1 MKQDSKILIV
11 DDDKQ
16 VLKTLEFLLETEFD
30 QIRTINNPNLIPSLL
45 REENFDVILLDMN
58 FTKGQNT
65 GNEGFYWL
73 NRILK
78 ADKDAI
84 VVLITAYGDVELAVR
99 AIREGAMDF
108 ILKPFDNDKLLATIN
123 TALSLRKSKVQIN
136 QLKQTQRT
144 LNHDLEQKHSLFKGN
159 SEAMDQVFSAV
170 KKVAKTDANVLILG
184 ENGTGKE
191 VIAREIHRLSSRS
204 TEAFIPVD
212 LGAIQTTLF
221 ESELFGH
228 KKGAFT
234 DAKEDRTGRFEIAH
248 NGTLFLDEIG
258 NIPLPLQAKLLTTIQ
273 NREVIPVGSNQAVS
287 FNVRLISATNK
298 SIEDLIRNELFRD
311 DLYYRI
317 NTIVIEMPPL
327 RERGEDITL
336 LADHFLKKFSVKY
349 NIPNIRFSKS
359 AYDLL
364 KNYHWPGNVRELQH
378 TIEKAVIM
386 SETDILT
393 PENLMLKPGKA
404 SLSKDEPMKLEE
416 IEKQAIL
423 KALDNNKWVLSF
435 AAKELG
441 VARQTMYNKMKKYGI
456 Q

>member
-1 MKQDSKILIV
+1 MKLNSKILIV

-16 VLKTLEFLLETEFD
+16 VLKTLEFLLETEFE
-30 QIRTINNPNLIPSLL
+30 QIKTINNPNLIPTLL

-65 GNEGFYWL
+65 GNEGFFWL

-78 ADKDAI
+78 TDKDAI
-84 VVLITAYGDVELAVR
+84 VILITAYGDVELAVR
-99 AIREGAMDF
+99 AIREGATDF

-123 TALSLRKSKVQIN
+123 TAVSLRKSKLKIN
-136 QLKQTQRT
+136 QLKQAQQVITSDIEKKQSIIKGSSAIM
-144 LNHDLEQKHSLFKGN
+144 EQVYS
-159 SEAMDQVFSAV
+159 SV

-191 VIAREIHRLSSRS
+191 VIAREIHRLSTRS
-204 TEAFIPVD
+204 HEAFIHVD
-212 LGAIQTTLF
+212 LGAIPGTLF

-234 DAKEDRTGRFEIAH
+234 DAKEDRAGRFEIAN
-248 NGTLFLDEIG
+248 NGTLFLDEIA
-258 NIPLPLQAKLLTTIQ
+258 NVPLPLQAKLLSTLQ
-273 NREVIPVGSNQAVS
+273 NKEVIPVGSNKPTP

-298 SIEDLIRNELFRD
+298 SIEQQIAKDLFRE

-317 NTIVIEMPPL
+317 NTIIIEIPL
-327 RERGEDITL
+327 LRSQGEDKII
-336 LADHFLKKFSVKY
+336 LADHFLKLYAKKY
-349 NIPNIRFSKS
+349 TTPNIKFSKS
-359 AYDLL
+359 SYDQLM
-364 KNYHWPGNVRELQH
+364 NYNWPGNVRELQH

-386 SETDILT
+386 CDTEIIT
-393 PENLMLKPGKA
+393 PNDLMLRSNQLISEESAP
-404 SLSKDEPMKLEE
+404 LKLEE
-416 IEKQAIL
+416 IKKKAIL
-423 KALDNNKWVLSF
+423 KALNNNNWVLSF

-441 VARQTMYNKMKKYGI
+441 IARQTMYNKMKKYGI

>member
-1 MKQDSKILIV
+1 MKQNSKILIV

-16 VLKTLEFLLETEFD
+16 VLKTLEFLLETEYK
-30 QIRTINNPNLIPSLL
+30 QIKTINNPNLIPSLL
-45 REENFDVILLDMN
+45 RDEAFDVVLLDMN

-73 NRILK
+73 NRIFK

-84 VVLITAYGDVELAVR
+84 VILITAYGDVELAVR
-99 AIREGAMDF
+99 AIREGATDF
-108 ILKPFDNDKLLATIN
+108 ILKPFDNDKLLATIHS
-123 TALSLRKSKVQIN
+123 ALSLRKSKNQI
-136 QLKQTQRT
+136 QKLKQTQQIIT
-144 LNHDLEQKHSLFKGN
+144 SDIEKKQSIIKGTSPIMEQVYS
-159 SEAMDQVFSAV
+159 SV

-191 VIAREIHRLSSRS
+191 VIAREIHRLSPRS
-204 TEAFIPVD
+204 NETFIHVD
-212 LGAIQTTLF
+212 LGSIQDTLF

-234 DAKEDRTGRFEIAH
+234 DAKEDRTGRLEIAN

-273 NREVIPVGSNQAVS
+273 NREVFPLGSNHAIKL
-287 FNVRLISATNK
+287 NVRLISATNK
-298 SIEDLIRNELFRD
+298 SIEKLIENELFRE

-327 RERGEDITL
+327 RDRGEDIIL
-336 LADHFLKKFSVKY
+336 LADHFLKQFSAKY
-349 NIPNIRFSKS
+349 NMLNLKFSKS
-359 AYDLL
+359 TYDQL
-364 KNYHWPGNVRELQH
+364 KNYDWPGNVRELQH

-386 SETDILT
+386 CETNIIT
-393 PENLMLKPGKA
+393 PETLMLKPGKTI
-404 SLSKDEPMKLEE
+404 LSEDQPLKLEE
-416 IEKQAIL
+416 IEKQAII
-423 KALDNNKWVLSF
+423 KALDNNNWVLSF

>member
-1 MKQDSKILIV
+1 MKQNSKILIV

-16 VLKTLEFLLETEFD
+16 VLKTLEFLLETEYK
-30 QIRTINNPNLIPSLL
+30 QIKTINNPNLIPSLL
-45 REENFDVILLDMN
+45 REEAFDVVLLDMN

-73 NRILK
+73 NRIFK

-84 VVLITAYGDVELAVR
+84 VVLITAYGDVEMAVR
-99 AIREGAMDF
+99 AIREGATDF

-144 LNHDLEQKHSLFKGN
+144 LNHDLEQKHSLVKGK
-159 SEAMDQVFSAV
+159 SAAMEQVYSAV

-204 TEAFIPVD
+204 DEAFIHVD
-212 LGAIQTTLF
+212 LGAIQDTLF

-234 DAKEDRTGRFEIAH
+234 DAKEDRTGRFEIAN

-258 NIPLPLQAKLLTTIQ
+258 NIPLPLQAKLLTAIQ
-273 NREVIPVGSNQAVS
+273 NREVIPVGSNHDVS

-298 SIEDLIRNELFRD
+298 SIEELIEKELFRE
-311 DLYYRI
+311 DLFYRI
-317 NTIVIEMPPL
+317 NTIVIELPPL
-327 RERGEDITL
+327 RERGEDIIL
-336 LADHFLKKFSVKY
+336 LAEHFLKQFALKY
-349 NIPNIRFSKS
+349 NTPSLRFSKS
-359 AYDLL
+359 SYDQLIS
-364 KNYHWPGNVRELQH
+364 YSWPGNVRELQH

-386 SETDILT
+386 CESDIIT

-404 SLSKDEPMKLEE
+404 ILSKNEPKKLEE

-423 KALDNNKWVLSF
+423 KALDNNNWVLSF